1 MYNFNNLVQRR
12 KTMKGRVA
20 MILLSK
26 RAGRVE
32 TGKAVMVKMAP
43 DVAPTKRRVGGD
55 VSGVIGRH
63 EEE

>member
-1 MYNFNNLVQRR
+1 
-12 KTMKGRVA
+12 MKGRVA